1 MIRTG
6 KKLSKWID
14 IMIENPFK
22 TWWKARKYFKRPKLR
37 FRTFSTS
44 WRSYKRGGRILE
56 IDCLDVMWK
65 DKFNSP
71 RHERSPHI
79 SILLFQKF
87 GVRVNFYIDYYDEFG
102 EKQNGDMEY
111 WEYLLEWLCY
121 KEKSTLKCYSGW
133 TGNSQLYKTVK
144 WGNAE
149 DGSDDVYIPMPYIVP
164 CVAMS
169 LNKAG
174 VAELKKELNEKRG
187 NTQCYQ
193 VFSCEPGFLWQAPYG
208 FVKR

>member
-1 MIRTG
+1 MWWTG
-6 KKLSKWID
+6 RKLSKWID

-22 TWWKARKYFKRPKLR
+22 TWWKARKYFKRPKLQLS
-37 FRTFSTS
+37 TFSDS

-79 SILLFQKF
+79 SILLFRKF
-87 GVRVNFYIDYYDEFG
+87 GIRIDFHIDYYDEFG

-111 WEYLLEWLCY
+111 WEYLLEWLHY
-121 KEKSTLKCYSGW
+121 KEKKTLRCYSAW
-133 TGNSQLYKTVK
+133 TGQSQLYTRVTH
-144 WGNAE
+144 WAE
-149 DGSDDVYIPMPYIVP
+149 VASDDVKEPYPYVIP

-169 LNKAG
+169 LNKYG
-174 VAELKKELNEKRG
+174 IKKLKQELNEERG
-187 NTQCYQ
+187 NTSSY
-193 VFSCEPGFLWQAPYG
+193 
-208 FVKR
+208 